1 MHSRG
6 AVYSEPFVTRPG
18 VVSALRETNAA
29 TVTLNRTDLGEGD
42 NVQMPHVYAIPAFP
56 KEITL
61 RDGTKVSVRPLEEGD
76 AEELLAFFLELPE
89 GDRYFLKDDVT
100 SPEQI
105 REWTQSLNYDRALPL
120 IAVADGRLVAEAVLV
135 RRRGNAR
142 SHVGEVRVTVLLD
155 FRSRGLGTALIRHLC
170 DIADDAGLDRVMF
183 EIVADKEAEALKA
196 AEWMGFLRVGTIEGG
211 ARDPSGHAHDIIL
224 LTMPLGKWY
233 QWTKF

>member
-1 MHSRG
+1 M
-6 AVYSEPFVTRPG
+6 A
-18 VVSALRETNAA
+18 
-29 TVTLNRTDLGEGD
+29 
-42 NVQMPHVYAIPAFP
+42 HVYAIPAFP

-61 RDGTKVSVRPLEEGD
+61 RDGTKVGIRPLEAGD
-76 AEELLAFFLELPE
+76 RDELLTFFLALPDD
-89 GDRYFLKDDVT
+89 DRYFLKDDVT
-100 SPEQI
+100 SPDQV
-105 REWTQSLNYDRALPL
+105 RRWTEALDYDRALPL
-120 IAVADGRLVAEAVLV
+120 VAVAGGRVVAEAVLV

-142 SHVGEVRVTVLLD
+142 SHVGEVRVTVLPE

-170 DIADDAGLDRVMF
+170 DIADDAGLERVMF
-183 EIVADKEAEALKA
+183 EVVADQEAEALKA